1 MGRAAMSHEH
11 VRVRKIESAGAKRHE
26 ILLGSGAPAVSDRQ
40 DIRLRREDDL
50 FRISDTMSDP
60 LPLTRS
66 APRIQKSKAD
76 VLRDFRTDQ
85 ILDAATVVFGKLG
98 YASASIERIAE
109 EAGVA
114 RSTVYVYFPNKELLL
129 NHCLA
134 RHRVALSARVRE
146 ALEGASGFEARLA
159 AFFTTVLGYVGE
171 VSEFFRAL
179 MGVRGVDPFF
189 GASSGEVPTP
199 ELETLREE
207 VGGLV
212 DRLFADAIAAGELA
226 PESEALAREA
236 LPLLLYGALMR
247 RTIAPGSADASRE
260 AAQLVRVLVHG
271 VRAPR

>member
-1 MGRAAMSHEH
+1 
-11 VRVRKIESAGAKRHE
+11 
-26 ILLGSGAPAVSDRQ
+26 
-40 DIRLRREDDL
+40 
-50 FRISDTMSDP
+50 MSDAKAQP
-60 LPLTRS
+60 AKPSR
-66 APRIQKSKAD
+66 AQKSKAD

-98 YASASIERIAE
+98 YANASIERIAE

-114 RSTVYVYFPNKELLL
+114 RSTVYVYFPNKGLLL
-129 NHCLA
+129 NQCLA
-134 RHRVALSARVRE
+134 RHRVALGARVRA
-146 ALEGASGFEARLA
+146 ALQDAHGFEARLA

-212 DRLFADAIAAGELA
+212 DRLFADAIAAGEL
-226 PESEALAREA
+226 PRESEALAREA
-236 LPLLLYGALMR
+236 LQLLLYGALMR
-247 RTIAPGSADASRE
+247 RTVAPGPADASRE

-271 VRAPR
+271 VRSPARANP